1 MQADLA
7 AMRMEQQVIQAN
19 AMLGRDV
26 DFGGAV
32 QGTVT
37 SVKMEQGRPMIEV
50 DGAVYDL
57 QKLLSIA
64 LPENTSPAMEGYIQL
79 NNPITKQES
88 QHA

>member
-1 MQADLA
+1 
-7 AMRMEQQVIQAN
+7 
-19 AMLGRDV
+19 MLGRDV

-79 NNPITKQES
+79 NNPITKQEL